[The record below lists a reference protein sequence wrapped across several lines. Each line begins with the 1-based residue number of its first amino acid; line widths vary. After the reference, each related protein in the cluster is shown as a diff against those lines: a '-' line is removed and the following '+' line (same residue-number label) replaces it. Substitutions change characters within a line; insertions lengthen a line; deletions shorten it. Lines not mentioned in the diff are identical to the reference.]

1 MSLLRSAA
9 RRLGFGKYRYWK
21 GTDLEG
27 NQFFE
32 RPHPEYP
39 DEWRKNKRYIEYAQ
53 VKPLSDYNYQTIPVQ
68 WSSWLRRTRR
78 EPPSLEE
85 LETDLRRQLRLRDNV
100 ARLEAAYADEKLRLG
115 AAQEG
120 ARLAA
125 PQGAGRGED
134 VREGAGAGAG
144 RDTATVAGHE
154 VDGLPLEDGG
164 VDAPAGLRAS
174 RIARSLDDVQ
184 HAAPAPAG
192 EAARKE
198 GLPLRDGGVDAEA
211 GRRAPVV
218 ARELREGAERVEPSA
233 GAGPSAAVQ
242 EGELSAEDLARR
254 RRDEDHAAALRRREE
269 FAKQNPAPLKGNPGD
284 SREPQGWAPTAPVR
298 RR

>member
-115 AAQEG
+115 AVQEG

-125 PQGAGRGED
+125 PQGSGRS
-134 VREGAGAGAG
+134 EGQGARAAA
-144 RDTATVAGHE
+144 RDTASVAGHE

-174 RIARSLDDVQ
+174 RIARSLDGVQ
-184 HAAPAPAG
+184 HPAPAPAG
-192 EAARKE
+192 GASGTE

-211 GRRAPVV
+211 GKRAPVV
-218 ARELREGAERVEPSA
+218 ARELREGAERVEPTASA
-233 GAGPSAAVQ
+233 GASASAAGQ
-242 EGELSAEDLARR
+242 AGELSAEDLAKR

-284 SREPQGWAPTAPVR
+284 SREPQGWAPTAPAR